1 MRHRKKV
8 KKLGRER
15 EHRKATLRNIVRGV
29 FMYGYSKTT
38 TPRAKVARSI
48 IDSILSRAMEDT
60 VHNRRM
66 VNRFLDDRKLT
77 NWIFHAVAPL
87 FRDSNHRGGY
97 TRVLRIG
104 YRRGDGAELSIIQ
117 LLRFP
122 EESPWVRKKEGK
134 KVEENA

>member
-87 FRDSNHRGGY
+87 FRDGEHKGGY

-117 LLRFP
+117 LLKFP
-122 EESPWVRKKEGK
+122 EESPWVRKREKK

>member
-29 FMYGYSKTT
+29 FMYGYVKTT
-38 TPRAKVARSI
+38 TPRAKAARSI
-48 IDSILSRAMEDT
+48 VDSILSRAMEDT

-77 NWIFHAVAPL
+77 NWIFHGVAPL
-87 FRDSNHRGGY
+87 FRDGDYKGGY
-97 TRVLRIG
+97 SRVLRIG
-104 YRRGDGAELSIIQ
+104 FRRGDGAELSILQ
-117 LLRFP
+117 LLKFP
-122 EESPWVRKKEGK
+122 EESPYVKKRERKVK
-134 KVEENA
+134 ENA

>member
-29 FMYGYSKTT
+29 FMYGYVKTT
-38 TPRAKVARSI
+38 TPRAKAARSI
-48 IDSILSRAMEDT
+48 VDSILSRAMEDT

-77 NWIFHAVAPL
+77 NWIFHGVAPL
-87 FRDSNHRGGY
+87 FRDENFRGGY
-97 TRVLRIG
+97 SRVLRIG
-104 YRRGDGAELSIIQ
+104 FRRGDGAELSILQ
-117 LLRFP
+117 LLKFP
-122 EESPWVRKKEGK
+122 EESPYVRKREK